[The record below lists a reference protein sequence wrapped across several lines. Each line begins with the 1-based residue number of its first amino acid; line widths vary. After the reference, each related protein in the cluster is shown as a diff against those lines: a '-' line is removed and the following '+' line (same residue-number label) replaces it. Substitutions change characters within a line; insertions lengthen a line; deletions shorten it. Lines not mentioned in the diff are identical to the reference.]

1 MQRAAAH
8 QATGDLGGL
17 MARPQRRR
25 MRGEVALG
33 RGEDRRCVRVAL
45 PGEVLLNGGL
55 QVLHHVE
62 ASVLTQERMA
72 QERNEI
78 GGPLA
83 GGKVGRRK
91 PGGFRDLLLA
101 VEGIEEG
108 AAKLRRREG
117 GSIVAA
123 RQATESF

>member
-8 QATGDLGGL
+8 QATGDLRGL
-17 MARPQRRR
+17 MARPRRRR
-25 MRGEVALG
+25 MRGEVAR
-33 RGEDRRCVRVAL
+33 RGDEDRRCVRVA
-45 PGEVLLNGGL
+45 PPSEVLPNGGL

-62 ASVLTQERMA
+62 ARILAQERMA

-91 PGGFRDLLLA
+91 PRGFRDLLLA

>member
-25 MRGEVALG
+25 MRGEVARG
-33 RGEDRRCVRVAL
+33 RGEDRRCLRVAL

-62 ASVLTQERMA
+62 ARILAQERMA
-72 QERNEI
+72 QERNES

-83 GGKVGRRK
+83 GGKVGCRK
-91 PGGFRDLLLA
+91 PRGFRDLLLA
-101 VEGIEEG
+101 VEGMEEG

-117 GSIVAA
+117 RIVAA